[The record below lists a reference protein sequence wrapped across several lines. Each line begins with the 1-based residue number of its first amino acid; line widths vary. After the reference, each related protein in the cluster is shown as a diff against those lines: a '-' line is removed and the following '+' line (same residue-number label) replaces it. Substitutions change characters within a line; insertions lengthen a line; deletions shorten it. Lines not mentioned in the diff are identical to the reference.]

1 MITTSQTELTI
12 TEMLDLAYAR
22 GYAAGMADSDGSL
35 VHASGHSTRA
45 GAKIAIVFSQTHRGV
60 LEILQQHL
68 VTLGMASHLTGPHEQ
83 ANRNPMY
90 RLKVTEQSDILKFL
104 REVGFR
110 QFRRAARAE
119 NYLRGRPLTSGD
131 GA

>member
-1 MITTSQTELTI
+1 
-12 TEMLDLAYAR
+12 
-22 GYAAGMADSDGSL
+22 MADSDGSI

-45 GAKIAIVFSQTHRGV
+45 GAKIAIVFSQTHLGV

-68 VTLGMASHLTGPHEQ
+68 VTLGIASHLTGPHSQPGRADMWRLKITEQ
-83 ANRNPMY
+83 A
-90 RLKVTEQSDILKFL
+90 DILKFL

>member
-1 MITTSQTELTI
+1 MTSETERI
-12 TEMLDLAYAR
+12 AYAK
-22 GYAAGMADSDGSL
+22 GYVAAMSDSDGSIH
-35 VHASGHSTRA
+35 HASGHSTRA
-45 GAKIAIVFSQTHRGV
+45 GAKVTITFAQTDRSVLAFLQEQLVILGIASK
-60 LEILQQHL
+60 L
-68 VTLGMASHLTGPHEQ
+68 SGPYEQ
-83 ANRNPMY
+83 ANRNDMW
-90 RLKVTEQSDILKFL
+90 RLKVTEQTDILKFL

>member
-1 MITTSQTELTI
+1 MTELTI
-12 TEMLDLAYAR
+12 TQMLDLAYAR
-22 GYAAGMADSDGSL
+22 GYAAGMADSDGSI

-45 GAKIAIVFSQTHRGV
+45 GAKIAIVFSQAQRDV
-60 LEILQQHL
+60 LEIMQQHL
-68 VTLGMASHLTGPHEQ
+68 VTLGIASRLSGPHSQ
-83 ANRNPMY
+83 PNRADMW
-90 RLKVTEQSDILKFL
+90 RLKVTEQTDIMCFL

-110 QFRRAARAE
+110 QRRRAARAQ